1 MELKQTYEKD
11 RITVKALLNSK
22 AIGLVISLE
31 FVRKYKFSKKKL
43 KRLIYVKNID
53 SIFNYKEPIEHMV
66 EVELFY
72 RGHKKKIEINMI
84 GDQNQSMILEMLCQ
98 SCK

>member
-1 MELKQTYEKD
+1 
-11 RITVKALLNSK
+11 VKALLDNE

-43 KRLIYVKNID
+43 KRLIYIKNID
-53 SIFNYKEPIEHMV
+53 GIFNYEKPIEYMV
-66 EVELFY
+66 EVELFH

-84 GDQNQSMILEMLCQ
+84 GDQKWSVILEMLYHG
-98 SCK
+98 CK